1 VKLAEILIS
10 VVVCTYNREELLA
23 DCLKSLAC
31 QTFNPAQYEV
41 IVVDN
46 NSSDNTRSVA
56 EEFVKV
62 SLNFRLI
69 AEPEQGLSYARNRGL
84 AEARGAYVA
93 FIDDDA
99 RAPESWLENA
109 ARIMAA
115 HSPDIFGGP
124 AIPFFGC
131 ETPAWYKDCY
141 GVRGDMGETGWIT
154 EGFIVGTN
162 IFFLKVLLEEYGGF
176 DPELG
181 MKGDSVGYHEET
193 ALVYRAFAEG
203 KKVYYAKELAV
214 KDRMPDYKLSLA
226 YFLYSKYK
234 VGYDGIKIWRN
245 EYPVESFPELL
256 DVIDNTM
263 NSFDFALRKRDT
275 VKYAYPEN
283 YIVEELSP
291 LLAEIG
297 KRVNYFKGRD
307 LYEMLGVNDRKE
319 SIDEALQR
327 LTDKNGYWK
336 IVKALMIHM
345 VRHIFNLSG
354 RNNNANVV

>member
-1 VKLAEILIS
+1 MKLSEILIS

-31 QTFNPAQYEV
+31 QTFNPIQYEV

-46 NSSDNTRSVA
+46 NSSDNTWSVA
-56 EEFVKV
+56 EQFVKV
-62 SLNFRLI
+62 NQNIRLI

-84 AEARGAYVA
+84 AEAKGQYVA

-109 ARIMAA
+109 ARIMVA

-124 AIPFFGC
+124 AIPLLGSD
-131 ETPAWYKDCY
+131 TPAWYKEGY

-226 YFLYSKYK
+226 YFIYSKYK

-245 EYPVESFPELL
+245 EYPAESFPELL
-256 DVIDNTM
+256 DIIDNTM
-263 NSFDFALRKRDT
+263 NSFDFALRKRDMG
-275 VKYAYPEN
+275 KYTYPEN
-283 YIVEELSP
+283 YIVEELAP
-291 LLAEIG
+291 FLAEIG

-307 LYEMLGVNDRKE
+307 VYEMLAVNGRKE
-319 SIDEALQR
+319 SIDEAVQR
-327 LTDKNGYWK
+327 FTDKNGCWK
-336 IVKALMIHM
+336 IVKTLI
-345 VRHIFNLSG
+345 RHVVKRTFNLSG
-354 RNNNANVV
+354 RNN